1 MIVTDPTALSFFSG
15 AMGLDLGLHL
25 AGFKFKAFV
34 EIDKT
39 CQGTLAKA
47 IDISIF
53 RVIKQR
59 AEKQ

>member
-1 MIVTDPTALSFFSG
+1 MIVTDPTALSVFSG
-15 AMGLDLGLHL
+15 AMGLDLCLHL
-25 AGFKFKAFV
+25 ARFKLKVFG

-53 RVIKQR
+53 RVIL
-59 AEKQ
+59 E